1 MEDLHTDNSTY
12 IDTPFTLEL
21 KAEVKELT
29 EKLRGYIKACKQL
42 KSINDHREEVI
53 SLRDI
58 TIARLKGEVNT
69 LKEREDSQARQRAYN
84 TWSKSP
90 QAEPSYALRPTREE
104 LYDCN
109 P

>member
-1 MEDLHTDNSTY
+1 MINDLQTDNSIY

-42 KSINDHREEVI
+42 KRINDHREEVI

-58 TIARLKGEVNT
+58 SLHRLRCEVST
-69 LKEREDSQARQRAYN
+69 LTEREDNRIRQANYVAFGN
-84 TWSKSP
+84 SP
-90 QAEPSYALRPTREE
+90 IICTPIGS
-104 LYDCN
+104 
-109 P
+109 